1 MSLLQQRLLQ
11 PEANADFLTMRK
23 FVKHL
28 KMKESV
34 WMVSVEIA
42 TEVFVE
48 IGDEA
53 NATEVN
59 PVATDILEEKM
70 KTKL

>member
-1 MSLLQQRLLQ
+1 ML
-11 PEANADFLTMRK
+11 
-23 FVKHL
+23 
-28 KMKESV
+28 
-34 WMVSVEIA
+34 SVEIA